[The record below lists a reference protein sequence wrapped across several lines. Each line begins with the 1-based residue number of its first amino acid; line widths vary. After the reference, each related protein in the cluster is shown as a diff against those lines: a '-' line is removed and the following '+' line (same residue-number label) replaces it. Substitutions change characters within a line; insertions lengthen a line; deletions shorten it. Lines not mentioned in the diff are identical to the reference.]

1 MSAKR
6 AARRPRIVDVAKAA
20 GVSAQTVSNVI
31 NGRRGFTEPTRLK
44 VERAIA
50 ELDFQPNRY
59 AQSLRSRRTGL
70 IGFDMVR
77 RQLDISNPFTVGL
90 LHALVPA
97 ATHHDRRVLVFT
109 HDENRPEEFRATAAA
124 GLVDGFILS
133 DSTAGDPRAR
143 VLEEQGVP
151 YVVMGRPEMGPTVAA
166 LDIDNAVAMHE
177 AVEHVLAQGCRDVAY
192 VGYSQPAHWN
202 VERRRGVREALRRNG
217 IGLPRHRVLTGAS
230 LPAIK
235 GRLPEFLTRHGVP
248 DAVVTSSDSIAVGVV
263 AIAQVLGIAVGRDMA
278 VTGFD
283 DSPLASMVSPEIT
296 SISVPVE
303 PIAERLLDL
312 LDLVLD
318 GGLVPAG
325 ETVATRLVVRG
336 SSGFARPRQ
345 R

>member
-1 MSAKR
+1 MSAR
-6 AARRPRIVDVAKAA
+6 SSARRPRIVDVAKAA

-31 NGRRGFTEPTRLK
+31 NGRRGFTEPTRLR

-151 YVVMGRPEMGPTVAA
+151 YVVMGRPDMGPTVAA

-202 VERRRGVREALRRNG
+202 VERRRGVREALRHHG

-230 LPAIK
+230 LPSIK

-263 AIAQVLGIAVGRDMA
+263 AIAQVLGIAVGTDMA

-318 GGLVPAG
+318 GGLLPAG

-336 SSGFARPRQ
+336 SSGFGRVS
-345 R
+345 